1 MRLLSRAQTLILTP
15 GMLPAY
21 VRWVFT
27 RAVLNRQPKVRLGP
41 TVSLRSWVGF
51 SEYWTF
57 RNGLPPPEQ
66 ALIRRCLDGI
76 EGAVAFDVGA
86 NIGAFTCLLSA
97 LGCRQVHAFEPIP
110 ETFCRLKANVAA
122 NRLLEKCRL
131 NCLAVGR
138 ENGLVTFQI
147 QANSPATN
155 RLFSPELAHPA
166 SPPALQ
172 TVASVRLDDYCRE
185 AGVEHIDFLKIDVE
199 GMEPYVLGGA
209 QRLLGEKRVK
219 AVLIEVCPTNL
230 RAAGLSPEI
239 LYDSIIGSGYSPF
252 ALLEDGT
259 AGCRLSVGDLKAFVL
274 ENILLLPAEDP
285 RFCR

>member
-1 MRLLSRAQTLILTP
+1 MNTVEKARRLASDHRMWNPYFRWLLSKLLLRRPPLL
-15 GMLPAY
+15 
-21 VRWVFT
+21 
-27 RAVLNRQPKVRLGP
+27 RLAEGAALGNWI
-41 TVSLRSWVGF
+41 SF
-51 SEYWTF
+51 SEYYSF
-57 RNGLPPPEQ
+57 QNAIPKRERLLLQRHLCDKPSSV
-66 ALIRRCLDGI
+66 
-76 EGAVAFDVGA
+76 AVDIGA

-97 LGCRQVHAFEPIP
+97 LGCREVHAFEPIP

-155 RLFSPELAHPA
+155 RLFSPKLGHRAPPA
-166 SPPALQ
+166 ALQ